1 MNDLRESIDKHGS
14 RIGRN
19 SALNSAALYGSLR
32 SVRHNLRELVQVCGL
47 CFDLPFADVC
57 ASLYSEALMLQNS
70 ITSVL
75 RSKLSVDCFYDVI
88 FFRPWVEVNDLL

>member
-57 ASLYSEALMLQNS
+57 ASRQCSW
-70 ITSVL
+70 
-75 RSKLSVDCFYDVI
+75 SKLSVDGFYDVI